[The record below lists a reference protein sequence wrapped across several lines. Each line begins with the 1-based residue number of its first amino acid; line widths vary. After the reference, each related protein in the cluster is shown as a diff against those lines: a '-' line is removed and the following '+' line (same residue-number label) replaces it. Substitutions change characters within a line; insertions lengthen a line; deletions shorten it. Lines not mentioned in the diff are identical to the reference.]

1 MRTLTVALAVSLA
14 ASPAVAAEDLPTFL
28 KAATAAARPNVPLR
42 ADGELVTTSPDG
54 TTRDQLAILRRPNG
68 DVYIELRTSGIRA
81 LLLGNGKALLVPA
94 TGKSPTDFAL
104 DTSLGNSEFTRED
117 LRPFAADYYRSPTI
131 VDRNGDEL
139 TVSLTPNPSQ
149 YALQVITFNG
159 PRHAPVVVKNY
170 KDTVSNLMKMSRATG
185 LTSIGGTW
193 MPSEIAMENFPLH
206 TTSTAKLRW
215 QTVED
220 TPALFD
226 PASLSKPSTLQWP

>member
-1 MRTLTVALAVSLA
+1 
-14 ASPAVAAEDLPTFL
+14 
-28 KAATAAARPNVPLR
+28 
-42 ADGELVTTSPDG
+42 
-54 TTRDQLAILRRPNG
+54 
-68 DVYIELRTSGIRA
+68 
-81 LLLGNGKALLVPA
+81 
-94 TGKSPTDFAL
+94 
-104 DTSLGNSEFTRED
+104 
-117 LRPFAADYYRSPTI
+117 
-131 VDRNGDEL
+131 
-139 TVSLTPNPSQ
+139 
-149 YALQVITFNG
+149 VITFNG

-206 TTSTAKLRW
+206 ATSTAKLRW